1 MSIKFTKMIAVIGS
15 SKEQYIHLSIPLGK
29 LLAEKGYSLIN
40 GGGSGVM
47 LSTAKAFCSIPKRK
61 GYVIGIIP
69 SDSICSSPLDR
80 ASYRS
85 PPDYPNSYTEIIIR
99 THLHSSGTKG
109 KNMASRNHIIILSAA
124 SIIALPGGAGTQSE
138 VELAIEY
145 KKPLVLLNSSGEW
158 DSFSNLAPTVKSV
171 SDAVEKI

>member
-15 SKEQYIHLSIPLGK
+15 SKEQYIHLSIALGK

-61 GYVIGIIP
+61 GHVIGIIP

-85 PPDYPNSYTEIIIR
+85 PSDYPNSYTEIIIR
-99 THLHSSGTKG
+99 THLHLSGTKG
-109 KNMASRNHIIILSAA
+109 KNIASRNHIIILSAA

-145 KKPLVLLNSSGEW
+145 KKPLVLLNSNGEW
-158 DSFSNLAPTVKSV
+158 DNFSNQAPTVKSV
-171 SDAVEKI
+171 SAAVDKI

>member
-15 SKEQYIHLSIPLGK
+15 SKEPYLHLSTPLGK

-61 GYVIGIIP
+61 GHVIGIIP

-99 THLHSSGTKG
+99 THLHLSGTKG
-109 KNMASRNHIIILSAA
+109 KNMANRNHIIILSAA
-124 SIIALPGGAGTQSE
+124 SIIALPGGPGTRSE
-138 VELAIEY
+138 IELAIEY
-145 KKPLVLLNSSGEW
+145 KKPLVLLSPSGEW
-158 DSFSNLAPTVKSV
+158 DNYHNQASIVKNV
-171 SDAVEKI
+171 EEAVEKI

>member
-1 MSIKFTKMIAVIGS
+1 MILKIEKMIAVIGS
-15 SKEQYIHLSIPLGK
+15 SKKQHLNLSIPLGK
-29 LLAEKGYSLIN
+29 WIAENDYSLIN

-61 GYVIGIIP
+61 GHVIGIIP

-99 THLHSSGTKG
+99 THLHLSGTKG
-109 KNMASRNHIIILSAA
+109 KNIASRNHIIILSAA

-158 DSFSNLAPTVKSV
+158 DSYSNQLPTVKSV
-171 SDAVEKI
+171 SAAVEKI

>member
-1 MSIKFTKMIAVIGS
+1 M
-15 SKEQYIHLSIPLGK
+15 
-29 LLAEKGYSLIN
+29 LAEKGYSLIN

-61 GYVIGIIP
+61 GHVIGIIP

-99 THLHSSGTKG
+99 THLHLSGTKG
-109 KNMASRNHIIILSAA
+109 ENIASRNHIIILSAA
-124 SIIALPGGAGTQSE
+124 SIIALPGGVGTQSE

-145 KKPLVLLNSSGEW
+145 KKPLVLLNSNGEW
-158 DSFSNLAPTVKSV
+158 DNFSNQAPTVKSV
-171 SDAVEKI
+171 SAAVDKI

>member
-1 MSIKFTKMIAVIGS
+1 MSINFTKMIAVIGS

-61 GYVIGIIP
+61 GHVIGIIP

-99 THLHSSGTKG
+99 THLHLSGTTG
-109 KNMASRNHIIILSAA
+109 KNIASRNHIIILSAA
-124 SIIALPGGAGTQSE
+124 SIIALPGGVGTQSE

-145 KKPLVLLNSSGEW
+145 KKPLVLLHSNGEW
-158 DSFSNLAPTVKSV
+158 DNFSNQAPTVKSV
-171 SDAVEKI
+171 SAAVDKI